1 MASTTSVALARPGE
15 THARTVLRLATPTII
30 AMLSQSIVN
39 EIDVVFFSRLPGA
52 ESSTAQAALLPSLIV
67 LWLFGGTLSAI
78 GVGTQALVARREAEG
93 KQDDAGAVLGNAF
106 TFALVAGVLMTAFSQ
121 WLLPTV
127 MGKLIAVPEV
137 RAVAI
142 SFTRW
147 RLWGVV
153 SMATTMSLKAFFDG
167 LGKTYVHLVAALT
180 MNVLNVVFCWAFIFG
195 NLGAPR
201 MGADGAALGALMAT
215 WIGFFVMLVFLVREI
230 PRYRP
235 FDLHKLSGALIGSIL
250 RLSIPAALAT
260 TVMMLGFGTFTTFV
274 GRLDAEEAARAIAA
288 GATVTEAV
296 NGAATTDIVAV
307 LKLTITAAIAFGTAT
322 ATLVAASLG
331 QRKPDD
337 AETYGWT
344 SVKLGLVIFGFA
356 GLCEGYLFTRPIVEF
371 IASSPAV
378 REAAM
383 LPMRTMG
390 VTTPAVAV
398 ILIMSEAL
406 FGAGNPRF
414 VAIAQFAMIFGV
426 LLPGCWLLAIQLG
439 FGLLG
444 IWLAACAYCVLGACL
459 LAWKFGRGEWKHL
472 VL

>member
-1 MASTTSVALARPGE
+1 M
-15 THARTVLRLATPTII
+15 RLATPTII
-30 AMLSQSIVN
+30 AMLSQSVVN
-39 EIDVVFFSRLPGA
+39 EIDVVFFSHLPGA
-52 ESSTAQAALLPSLIV
+52 ESSTAQAALLPSLII
-67 LWLFGGTLSAI
+67 LWLFGGSLSAI

-93 KQDDAGAVLGNAF
+93 NKDAAGAVLGNAF
-106 TFALVAGVLMTAFSQ
+106 AFALAAGLVVTAFSQ
-121 WLLPTV
+121 WLLPTI
-127 MGKLIAVPEV
+127 MEKLIQVPDV

-180 MNVLNVVFCWAFIFG
+180 MNVLNVLFCWTFIFG
-195 NLGAPR
+195 NFGAPR
-201 MGADGAALGALMAT
+201 MGADGAALGALLAT
-215 WIGFFVMLVFLVREI
+215 WIGFGVMLAFLVREL
-230 PRYRP
+230 PVYRP
-235 FDLHKLSGALIGSIL
+235 FALSKVSMPLLWSIL
-250 RLSIPAALAT
+250 RLSVPAALAT
-260 TVMMLGFGTFTTFV
+260 TVMMLGFGTFTKFV
-274 GRLDAEEAARAIAA
+274 GALDAQQAAEVARTGI
-288 GATVTEAV
+288 GVGEAV

-331 QRKPDD
+331 HQRPDE
-337 AETYGWT
+337 AEKYGWT
-344 SVKLGLVIFGFA
+344 SVKLGLVIFGIA
-356 GLCEGYLFTRPIVEF
+356 GLCEGVFFTQPIVNF

-378 REAAM
+378 RAAAM
-383 LPMRTMG
+383 LPMRTMAI
-390 VTTPAVAV
+390 TTPAVAV

-426 LLPGCWLLAIQLG
+426 LLPGCWLLAIKLG

-444 IWLAACAYCVLGACL
+444 IWLAAGAYCVLGALL
-459 LAWKFGRGEWKHL
+459 LAWKFGRGEWKSIQL
-472 VL
+472 

>member
-1 MASTTSVALARPGE
+1 M
-15 THARTVLRLATPTII
+15 RLATPTII
-30 AMLSQSIVN
+30 AMLSQSVVN
-39 EIDVVFFSRLPGA
+39 EIDVVFFSHLPGA
-52 ESSTAQAALLPSLIV
+52 ASSTAQAALLPSLIV
-67 LWLFGGTLSAI
+67 LWLFGGSLCAI

-93 KQDDAGAVLGNAF
+93 NKEAAGAVLGNAF
-106 TFALVAGVLMTAFSQ
+106 AFALVAGVAMTAFSQ
-121 WLLPTV
+121 WLLPTL
-127 MGKLIAVPEV
+127 MEKLIAVPDV

-180 MNVLNVVFCWAFIFG
+180 MNVLNVLFCWAFIFG
-195 NLGAPR
+195 NLGAPA

-215 WIGFFVMLVFLVREI
+215 WIGFFVMLLFLVREL
-230 PRYRP
+230 PVYRP
-235 FDLHKLSGALIGSIL
+235 FALTKASSALLASIL

-260 TVMMLGFGTFTTFV
+260 TVMMLGFGTFTKFV
-274 GRLDAEEAARAIAA
+274 GHLDAAQAAQVAA
-288 GATVTEAV
+288 SGVGVREAV
-296 NGAATTDIVAV
+296 NGAATTDIVAI

-331 QRKPDD
+331 QRRPDE
-337 AETYGWT
+337 AEKYAWT
-344 SVKLGLVIFGFA
+344 SVKLGLGIFGFA
-356 GLCEGYLFTRPIVEF
+356 GLCEGYFFTESIVNF

-390 VTTPAVAV
+390 ITTPAVAV
-398 ILIMSEAL
+398 ILILSEAL

-414 VAIAQFAMIFGV
+414 VAVAQFAMIFGV

-444 IWLAACAYCVLGACL
+444 IWLAAGTYCVLGALL
-459 LAWKFGRGEWKHL
+459 LAWKFNRGEWKSI

>member
-1 MASTTSVALARPGE
+1 MVATVSAALARPGE
-15 THARTVLRLATPTII
+15 SHARTVMRLATPTII
-30 AMLSQSIVN
+30 AMLSQSVVN
-39 EIDVVFFSRLPGA
+39 EIDVVFFSHLPGA

-67 LWLFGGTLSAI
+67 LWLFGGSLSAI

-93 KQDDAGAVLGNAF
+93 NQEDAGAVLGNAF
-106 TFALVAGVLMTAFSQ
+106 AFALAAGVLMTAFSQ
-121 WLLPTV
+121 WVLPAV
-127 MGKLIAVPEV
+127 MEKLIAVPEV
-137 RAVAI
+137 RAVAV

-147 RLWGVV
+147 RLWGVA

-180 MNVLNVVFCWAFIFG
+180 MNVLNVLFCWAFIFG

-215 WIGFFVMLVFLVREI
+215 WIGFLVMLAFLVGEL

-235 FDLHKLSGALIGSIL
+235 FALAKLSPKLMWSIL
-250 RLSIPAALAT
+250 RLSVPAALAT
-260 TVMMLGFGTFTTFV
+260 TVMMLGFGTFTKFV
-274 GRLDAEEAARAIAA
+274 GRLDAQQAAEALASGGVA
-288 GATVTEAV
+288 EAV

-331 QRKPDD
+331 QKRPDE
-337 AETYGWT
+337 AEKYGWT
-344 SVKLGLVIFGFA
+344 SVKLGLVIFGVA
-356 GLCEGYLFTRPIVEF
+356 GLCEGVFFTRPIVNF

-426 LLPGCWLLAIQLG
+426 LLPACWLLAIQLG
-439 FGLLG
+439 LGLVG
-444 IWLAACAYCVLGACL
+444 IWLAACTYCVLGACL

>member
-1 MASTTSVALARPGE
+1 M
-15 THARTVLRLATPTII
+15 RLATPTII
-30 AMLSQSIVN
+30 AMLSQSVVN
-39 EIDVVFFSRLPGA
+39 EIDVVFFSHLPGA
-52 ESSTAQAALLPSLIV
+52 ESSTAQAALLPSLII
-67 LWLFGGTLSAI
+67 LWLFGGSLSAI

-93 KQDDAGAVLGNAF
+93 NKDAAGAVLGNAF
-106 TFALVAGVLMTAFSQ
+106 AFALAAGLVVTAFSQ
-121 WLLPTV
+121 WLLPTI
-127 MGKLIAVPEV
+127 MEKLIQVPDV

-180 MNVLNVVFCWAFIFG
+180 MNVLNVLFCWTFIFG
-195 NLGAPR
+195 NFGAPR
-201 MGADGAALGALMAT
+201 MGADGAALGALLAT
-215 WIGFFVMLVFLVREI
+215 WIGFGVMLAFLVREL
-230 PRYRP
+230 PVYRP
-235 FDLHKLSGALIGSIL
+235 FALSKVSMPLLWSIL
-250 RLSIPAALAT
+250 RLSVPAALAT
-260 TVMMLGFGTFTTFV
+260 TVMMLGFGTFTKFV
-274 GRLDAEEAARAIAA
+274 GALDAQQAAEVARTGI
-288 GATVTEAV
+288 GVGEAV

-331 QRKPDD
+331 HQRPDE
-337 AETYGWT
+337 AEKYGWT
-344 SVKLGLVIFGFA
+344 SVKLGLVIFGIA
-356 GLCEGYLFTRPIVEF
+356 GLCEGVFFTQPIVNF

-378 REAAM
+378 RAAAT
-383 LPMRTMG
+383 LPMRTMAI
-390 VTTPAVAV
+390 TTPAVAV

-426 LLPGCWLLAIQLG
+426 LLPGCWLLAIKLG

-444 IWLAACAYCVLGACL
+444 IWLAAGAYCVLGALL
-459 LAWKFGRGEWKHL
+459 LAWKFGRGEWKSIQL
-472 VL
+472 